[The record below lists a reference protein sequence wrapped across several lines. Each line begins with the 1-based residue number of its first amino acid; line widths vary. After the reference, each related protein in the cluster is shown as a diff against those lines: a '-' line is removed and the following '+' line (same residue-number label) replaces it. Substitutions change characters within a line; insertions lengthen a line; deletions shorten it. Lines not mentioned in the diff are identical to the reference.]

1 MISARLKTGL
11 TLAATLVLLVAAGPA
26 WAEVPASGVAQLDAA
41 YAELDKLYRQKRDAG
56 TVPRLSDPAS
66 GKVLAQFWDA
76 PAILGKPPYA
86 ADDVPQLITIV
97 EKQSQVLKMYIF
109 FSPSPI
115 TPPDTAKNAVTFQ
128 DEVMRSHAFLV
139 RTAGAVLPALG
150 AFIGALPPSEM
161 TEARAKGLR
170 QMRLGMQQIVS
181 SAALSLRSNGLTPE
195 NQALVVASFADNAAA
210 LAQGTTLADRKAT
223 AATMEAALPALAPA
237 SRTRMQAFIKAMSDQ
252 RCEGLC
258 ALE

>member
-11 TLAATLVLLVAAGPA
+11 TLAALMLLVAAGPVR
-26 WAEVPASGVAQLDAA
+26 AEIPASGIAQLDAA
-41 YAELDKLYRQKRDAG
+41 YAELDRLYRLKRDAN

-66 GKVLAQFWDA
+66 AKALASFWDA
-76 PAILGKPPYA
+76 PAILGKPPYE

-97 EKQSQVLKMYIF
+97 EKQSQVLKMYLF
-109 FSPSPI
+109 FSPNPI
-115 TPPDTAKNAVTFQ
+115 LPPDTVQNAVTFQ

-139 RTAGAVLPALG
+139 RSAGAVMPALG
-150 AFIGALPPSEM
+150 ALIGALPPSEM
-161 TEARAKGLR
+161 NEARVKGLR
-170 QMRLGMQQIVS
+170 QVRLGMQQIVS
-181 SAALSLRSNGLTPE
+181 SAAFALRSNGLTPE